1 MDERTS
7 FLILSSAGESDVIP
21 IAGLLDITV
30 SRGIQKDLNI
40 IKAL

>member
-7 FLILSSAGESDVIP
+7 FLILSGAGESDAIP
-21 IAGLLDITV
+21 IVGLLDITV
-30 SRGIQKDLNI
+30 SRGIQKAPNL